1 MRADPAWGFGT
12 PLAAW
17 QASSHLAQ
25 VPTLDAAEMVHP
37 GQRAVIV
44 APHPD
49 DEVLGCG
56 GLIQQLAQLGRA
68 CQVIAVTDGEASHP
82 GSRAWPPSH
91 LARVRPEESREAL
104 QRLVPDRDIPC
115 LRAGLPDGGIAAGEQ
130 ALADWLGQRLRA
142 DDVVFTTW
150 RGDGHPDH
158 EACGRATLAAAQA
171 VGCHVCEYPVW
182 AWHWATPDDPRLPW
196 ERARRLPLAPS
207 QRARK
212 QRAVAAF
219 ASQLDAS
226 PDGHGPILD
235 DAALARLLQPFE
247 LVFI

>member
-1 MRADPAWGFGT
+1 MRVDPAWGVGT
-12 PLAAW
+12 SLAAW
-17 QASSHLAQ
+17 QASPCLERL
-25 VPTLDAAEMVHP
+25 PPLDAAELVRP

-56 GLIQQLAQLGRA
+56 GLMQHLARLGRA
-68 CQVIAVTDGEASHP
+68 CLVVAVTDGEASHP
-82 GSRAWPPSH
+82 DSRAWTPNH
-91 LARVRPEESREAL
+91 LARVRPGESREAL
-104 QRLVPDRDIPC
+104 RRLVPERDTPC
-115 LRAGLPDGGIAAGEQ
+115 LRAGLPDGGITAHEH

-150 RGDGHPDH
+150 HGDGHPDH

-171 VGCHVCEYPVW
+171 VGCRACEYPVW

-196 ERARRLPLAPS
+196 ERARRLPLDPS

-235 DAALARLLQPFE
+235 DVALARLLQPFE
-247 LVFI
+247 LVFT